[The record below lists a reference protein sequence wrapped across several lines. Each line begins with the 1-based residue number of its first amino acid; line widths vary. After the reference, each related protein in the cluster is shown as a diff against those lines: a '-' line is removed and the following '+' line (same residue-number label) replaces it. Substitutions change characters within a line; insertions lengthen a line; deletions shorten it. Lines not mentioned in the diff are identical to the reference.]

1 MSESVGIAVIGTGD
15 WGANLVRNFSRLPG
29 ATLVGLCDSDANRL
43 ARTVAQYPG
52 ARGFAHVDE
61 VCAASDVRAVVVSAS
76 AVSHYPLAKQLL
88 EAGKDV
94 YVEKPLTL
102 EVAHAEEL
110 VRIAQQKGR
119 ILMVGHLL
127 LFHPAVTYL
136 KGMVDRGE
144 LGDLYY
150 LYSQRVNLGKVRKD
164 ENALWSFAPHDLSV
178 ILHLLGQ
185 EPIDVVA
192 RGSAFLQGKVEDVVF
207 VDLRF
212 KGGKMA
218 HVHVSWLDPHK
229 LRKFT
234 VVGSQKMVVFDDMEA
249 SEKLRIYDKGVDRA
263 ASQAGQVVSYG
274 DALTVRTGDIL
285 IPKISLQEPLQLE
298 CRHFVECVRDRKTPL
313 TDGNDGLRVVRVL
326 AAAQASLDQG
336 GAPVAVAREAGVT
349 A

>member
-1 MSESVGIAVIGTGD
+1 MAESIGIAVVGTGD

-29 ATLVGLCDSDANRL
+29 AKLVALCDADAARL
-43 ARTVAQYPG
+43 AKTAAQYPG
-52 ARGFAHVDE
+52 VRSMAHIDE
-61 VCAASDVRAVVVSAS
+61 VCAAPDVQGVVVSAS

-102 EVAHAEEL
+102 QVPHAEEL
-110 VRIAQQKGR
+110 VKLAREKGR

-127 LFHPAVTYL
+127 LFHPGVQYV
-136 KGMVDRGE
+136 KKMVDSGD

-150 LYSQRVNLGKVRKD
+150 IYSQRVNLGKVRRD

-178 ILHLLGQ
+178 ILHLLGM
-185 EPIDVVA
+185 EPLDVVA

-212 KGGKMA
+212 PGGKLA

-249 SEKLRIYDKGVDRA
+249 SEKIRVYDKGVDRA
-263 ASQAGQVVSYG
+263 GEIVSYG
-274 DALTVRTGDIL
+274 DSLTVRSGDIL
-285 IPKISLQEPLQLE
+285 LPKISNQEPLSIE
-298 CRHFVECVRDRKTPL
+298 CRHFVDCVRDRKRPL
-313 TDGNDGLRVVRVL
+313 TDGENGLRVVKVL
-326 AAAQASLDQG
+326 AAAQASLEAG
-336 GAPVAVAREAGVT
+336 GAPIAISGHTAGVS
-349 A
+349 